1 MFLQSCIFILNAPC
15 FVSNTCNS
23 ACRSSGSSFREVWIM
38 KKLMLLMLALAA
50 CVWGEVFI
58 KDSIHIVFPK
68 YVANYLIDNEE
79 ECVLGFK
86 PNGKM
91 ARPYMSPYGWCGGYV
106 CNSILDTSV
115 FFLEEEIG
123 DNCYGF
129 DYFFRE
135 KGVSTNGEE
144 CMVYSFYVL
153 SDASHSLIDVIQ
165 DEFRRFQECGLFDIT
180 KGNLDSILSRMETV
194 LVADKYHS
202 TTYVTD
208 CGNGN
213 GCMQE
218 CLLTGPC
225 FSSENTNMGD
235 VIAKRNA
242 SISIPYS
249 VDFVSRFAV
258 ENGYLIVPANLEF
271 RKYALYDLS
280 GRILRRGYLRNHMVI
295 PRQPIILRVKD
306 YGDVYLK

>member
-1 MFLQSCIFILNAPC
+1 MSRDVDL
-15 FVSNTCNS
+15 
-23 ACRSSGSSFREVWIM
+23 CRSLVYIWIM
-38 KKLMLLMLALAA
+38 KKLMLLMLALVA

-68 YVANYLIDNEE
+68 NVANYLIDDEE
-79 ECVLGFK
+79 KCVLGSK
-86 PNGKM
+86 PNGKP

-115 FFLEEEIG
+115 FFVEEEIG

-129 DYFFRE
+129 DYFFKE

-153 SDASHSLIDVIQ
+153 SDASHSLLDVIQ
-165 DEFRRFQECGLFDIT
+165 DEFGRFQECGLFDIT
-180 KGNLDSILSRMETV
+180 KTDLDSILSKMEAA

-218 CLLTGPC
+218 CLLTGSPC

-235 VIAKRNA
+235 VLAKRNA
-242 SISIPYS
+242 SISIPYH
-249 VDFVSRFAV
+249 VDFAARITV
-258 ENGYLIVPANLEF
+258 ENGQLLVPEGLES
-271 RKYALYDLS
+271 RAYMLYDLN
-280 GRILRRGYLRNHMVI
+280 GRTLRGGFLHNNMAL
-295 PRQPIILRVKD
+295 PREPAILRVKD